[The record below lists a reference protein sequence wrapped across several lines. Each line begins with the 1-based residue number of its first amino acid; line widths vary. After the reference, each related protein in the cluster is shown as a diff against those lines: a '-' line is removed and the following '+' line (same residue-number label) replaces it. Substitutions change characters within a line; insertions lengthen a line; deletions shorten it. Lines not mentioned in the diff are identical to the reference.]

1 MIKSHISEVYP
12 LISDF
17 LVESLKDNKNQKN
30 ISIILQ
36 FSFSQKTSLILR
48 TSAHSILQKIYSR
61 NTTKNVS
68 HWCQKKHSHCTIF
81 RRPKTVF
88 LEHFESKYLYIPVN
102 LCSKILFQRRRKLL
116 SGFYLGG
123 GTVGGLNNSLLADR
137 CLGLVQCF
145 KNFQFN

>member
-48 TSAHSILQKIYSR
+48 ASTHSILQKIYSR
-61 NTTKNVS
+61 NTAKNVS
-68 HWCQKKHSHCTIF
+68 DWCEKKHLHCNIF

-88 LEHFESKYLYIPVN
+88 SEQFESKYLYIPVN

-116 SGFYLGG
+116 SGFYLGD
-123 GTVGGLNNSLLADR
+123 NSLLVDR